1 MDEGAYP
8 RGTMWTM
15 DDTVRALATLSP
27 ADQARAREYVAFL
40 LWRSGQASPNSL
52 NVPARTWRLGFLE
65 QLTGATVHA
74 TRDATGMEVKGAEAT
89 VGGEGRPALWQHPPV
104 NGESIVE
111 FHVPV
116 PSGLQNLRLR
126 FAVGIRDGARAADRL
141 VAFRVRVDGW
151 QIWSHAAW
159 PTSWRSFELGLPFH
173 AGDVLRIAFAT
184 DGLGE
189 HKWAW
194 AVWGEPELVGL
205 EAGTSTLEAA
215 S

>member
-1 MDEGAYP
+1 MEEGRYP
-8 RGTMWTM
+8 KGTIWTM
-15 DDTVRALATLSP
+15 DDTIRALATLSP
-27 ADQARAREYVAFL
+27 TDQALARDYVAFL
-40 LWRSGQASPNSL
+40 LWRSGQADPNSPNA
-52 NVPARTWRLGFLE
+52 PARTWRLGFLE

-74 TRDATGMEVKGAEAT
+74 TRDAAGMEVKGAEAT
-89 VGGEGRPALWQHPPV
+89 VGGEGRPSLWQHPPV
-104 NGESIVE
+104 NGESVVE

-116 PSGLQNLRLR
+116 PRGLKDLRLR

-194 AVWGEPELVGL
+194 AVWGEPELIGL
-205 EAGTSTLEAA
+205 EAGS
-215 S
+215 